1 MASGLKS
8 TRTQY
13 RSVGATSLRPA
24 FGASAGSTR
33 AEWSVAGR
41 NQTAAAS
48 EPTRSNAVE
57 GAQNESAGAT
67 SLRPA
72 FGATSTGTTRT
83 ERSAARRNQTAGSEP
98 ARSNAVEG
106 VKNAEKPLK
115 KSPSDSGRK
124 RKDKRHLRERRHGTG
139 VVILPGGGQV

>member
-1 MASGLKS
+1 MASGLRS

-24 FGASAGSTR
+24 FGASTGATR
-33 AEWSVAGR
+33 SEWSVSGR
-41 NQTAAAS
+41 NQTAASSAS

-57 GAQNESAGAT
+57 G
-67 SLRPA
+67 
-72 FGATSTGTTRT
+72 
-83 ERSAARRNQTAGSEP
+83 
-98 ARSNAVEG
+98 
-106 VKNAEKPLK
+106 VKNEKPLK